1 MCNLCSAKWGWS
13 TQNRASQHNWGLCL
27 PSCSNLSTCL
37 ASLVRCLPN
46 FIFPFVLL
54 IDRDPL
60 QWTTLEMTFIW
71 WFWSSG
77 DDNDENRGIGTKNV
91 KVGTENIN
99 AGKETIHTSN
109 FREISLMHRKWHFVD
124 EARVLSRMS
133 LTSMDTMTIVDRTI
147 SFGWQWNWCPDL
159 LWVTMTMTMTSM
171 AGLLWLTMTGGRGV

>member
-1 MCNLCSAKWGWS
+1 MELIILMCNLCSAKRGWS

-27 PSCSNLSTCL
+27 PCSNLSTCL

-60 QWTTLEMTFIW
+60 QRTTLEMTFIW

-77 DDNDENRGIGTKNV
+77 DDNDENINIGS
-91 KVGTENIN
+91 ENIN
-99 AGKETIHTSN
+99 VGTETIHTSN
-109 FREISLMHRKWHFVD
+109 FREISLMHRKWLFVD
-124 EARVLSRMS
+124 EARVLGRMS
-133 LTSMDTMTIVDRTI
+133 LTSMDTMTIVDRAI
-147 SFGWQWNWCPDL
+147 YFGWQWNWCPDL
-159 LWVTMTMTMTSM
+159 LWLTMTMTMTSM